1 MNRTIKLKV
10 IDLAVWTAGLLFAYG
25 LLLNEALAQPAVAA
39 GAGAKWKA
47 ECGSCHMA
55 YSPELLP
62 AASWSR
68 IMAGLD
74 RHFGTDAS
82 LDAASAAEI
91 GAFLE
96 RNAGRRLGAGEG
108 TLRITET
115 RWFQHKHD
123 EVAATTWSNPRVK
136 SAANCAACHGGAARG
151 DFDEHRVRIPR

>member
-1 MNRTIKLKV
+1 MDKTIRLKR
-10 IDLAVWTAGLLFAYG
+10 IDLVLWAAGLAFAYG
-25 LLLNEALAQPAVAA
+25 LLLNEALAQPAVPA
-39 GAGAKWKA
+39 GANAKWKT

-62 AASWSR
+62 ASSWRR

-82 LDAASAAEI
+82 LDAQSAAAI

-96 RNAGRRLGAGEG
+96 HNAGRSAAEG

-115 RWFQHKHD
+115 RWFRHKHD
-123 EVAATTWSNPRVK
+123 EVAASSWSHPRVK
-136 SAANCAACHGGAARG
+136 SAANCSACHGGAARG
-151 DFDEHRVRIPR
+151 DFDEDRVRIPR